1 MVLSELLP
9 SERVFCR
16 EEEDTDGGFDGSPTP
31 LLESGK
37 GFKEPEDC
45 DDVTSFLEMGTATE
59 MD

>member
-31 LLESGK
+31 LFVSGK
-37 GFKEPEDC
+37 GFKAPEDS
-45 DDVTSFLEMGTATE
+45 DDLTSFLELGTATK